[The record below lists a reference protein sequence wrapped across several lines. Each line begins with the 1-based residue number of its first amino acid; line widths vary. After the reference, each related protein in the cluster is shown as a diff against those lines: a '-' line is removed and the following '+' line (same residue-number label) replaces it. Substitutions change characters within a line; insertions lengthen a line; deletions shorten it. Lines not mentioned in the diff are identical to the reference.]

1 MSTLTTVL
9 FASFELK
16 TAVESLKVETV
27 GIPFSM
33 QGSSLESCDCTA
45 VESFGQIAVESLG
58 SLSEK
63 KYGIF
68 WEFFPYG
75 GEGSP
80 KSQNF
85 CDLTK

>member
-1 MSTLTTVL
+1 
-9 FASFELK
+9 
-16 TAVESLKVETV
+16 
-27 GIPFSM
+27 M
-33 QGSSLESCDCTA
+33 QPIRYQSHDDDDDDDDDDTDDTDEALN
-45 VESFGQIAVESLG
+45 LG

-68 WEFFPYG
+68 WEFCPYGG